1 MRRFIIRR
9 FVFSLVSIVV
19 ATFSVFILSRAAGD
33 PLLLYANSGYGLT
46 AEGEAALRKKLALDR
61 PVPVQYALWLGRT
74 LKGDM
79 GETIL
84 DRKPVFRIVT
94 QRLPSTIHLGATAF
108 LLSFLIGIPLGVLSA
123 VTRGSIWDYVGRFI
137 ALLGQAVPQFWL
149 GLVLILVFAVHWQI
163 FPAALKGDGLL
174 DVKHLVLPTITLA
187 AGGFAF
193 YMRITRNAMLQVLD
207 SEYIR
212 LARAK
217 GVSNR
222 VVIWKHA
229 FKNALIQPLTGMT
242 LGLTGFL
249 TGSVLVETVFAWP
262 GMGNMAITAVN
273 NNDFPILQAVVFFF
287 TILFVSMTFITDLL
301 YAFIDPR
308 IRYD

>member
-19 ATFSVFILSRAAGD
+19 APFSVFILSRAAGD

>member
-19 ATFSVFILSRAAGD
+19 ATLLVFLLSRAAGD

-46 AEGEAALRKKLALDR
+46 AEGEAALRKRLALDR

-123 VTRGSIWDYVGRFI
+123 VTRGSMWDYVGRFI

-249 TGSVLVETVFAWP
+249 TGSVLVEPVFAWP

-273 NNDFPILQAVVFFF
+273 NNDFPVLQAVVFFF

>member
-19 ATFSVFILSRAAGD
+19 ATFSVFVLSRAAGD

-46 AEGEAALRKKLALDR
+46 AESEVALRKKLALDR

-273 NNDFPILQAVVFFF
+273 NNDFPVLQAVVFFF

>member
-19 ATFSVFILSRAAGD
+19 ATLLVFLLSRAAGD

-61 PVPVQYALWLGRT
+61 PIPVQYALWLGRT

-249 TGSVLVETVFAWP
+249 TGTVLVETVFAWP

>member
-19 ATFSVFILSRAAGD
+19 ATFSVLVLSRAAGD

-46 AEGEAALRKKLALDR
+46 AESEVALRKKLALDR

>member
-19 ATFSVFILSRAAGD
+19 ATFSVFVLSRAAGD

-46 AEGEAALRKKLALDR
+46 AEGEAALRKRLALDR

-123 VTRGSIWDYVGRFI
+123 VTRGSIWDYIGRFI

>member
-19 ATFSVFILSRAAGD
+19 ATLLVFLLSRAAGD

-46 AEGEAALRKKLALDR
+46 AEGEAALRKRLALDR

-123 VTRGSIWDYVGRFI
+123 VTRGSMWDYVGRFI

-222 VVIWKHA
+222 GVIWKHA

-249 TGSVLVETVFAWP
+249 TGSVLVEPVFAWP

-273 NNDFPILQAVVFFF
+273 NNDFPVLQAVVFFF

>member
-19 ATFSVFILSRAAGD
+19 ATFSVFLLSRAAGD

-46 AEGEAALRKKLALDR
+46 AESEVALRKKLALDR

>member
-1 MRRFIIRR
+1 MRRFILRR
-9 FVFSLVSIVV
+9 FVFALVSIVL
-19 ATFSVFILSRAAGD
+19 ATLAVFFISRAAGD

-46 AEGEAALRKKLALDR
+46 VEAEEALRARLMLDR
-61 PVPVQYALWLGRT
+61 PVVVQYSLWLGRA
-74 LKGDM
+74 LRGDM

-84 DRKPVFRIVT
+84 DRKPVSRIIT
-94 QRLPSTIHLGATAF
+94 QRLPTTIHLGLVAMF
-108 LLSFLIGIPLGVLSA
+108 LSFGVGIPLGVLSA
-123 VTRGSIWDYVGRFI
+123 VKRGSGWDYIGRFF

-149 GLVLILVFAVHWQI
+149 GLVLILVFAVQFGWL
-163 FPAALKGDGLL
+163 PAGLKGDSVF

-187 AGGFAF
+187 WGGFAF
-193 YMRITRNAMLQVLD
+193 YMRITRTAMLEVLD
-207 SEYIR
+207 SEYVR

-222 VVIWKHA
+222 MVIWKHA

-242 LGLTGFL
+242 LAIVGLLNGAI
-249 TGSVLVETVFAWP
+249 LVETIFAWP

-273 NNDFPILQAVVFFF
+273 NNDFPLLQGIVFFF
-287 TILFVSMTFITDLL
+287 TILIVSATFMSDLL
-301 YAFIDPR
+301 YAYIDPR

>member
-19 ATFSVFILSRAAGD
+19 ATLLVFLLSRAAGD

-46 AEGEAALRKKLALDR
+46 AEGELALRKKLALDR

>member
-9 FVFSLVSIVV
+9 FAFSLASIVV
-19 ATFSVFILSRAAGD
+19 ATFAVFMLSRAAGD

-46 AEGEAALRKKLALDR
+46 AEGEAALRKRLALDR
-61 PVPVQYALWLGRT
+61 PIPVQYALWLGRT

-84 DRKPVFRIVT
+84 DRKPVSRIVT
-94 QRLPSTIHLGATAF
+94 QRLPSTSHLGATAF
-108 LLSFLIGIPLGVLSA
+108 FLSFLVGIPLGILSA
-123 VTRGSIWDYVGRFI
+123 VKRGTLWDYIGRFL
-137 ALLGQAVPQFWL
+137 ALLGQAVPSFWL
-149 GLVLILVFAVHWQI
+149 GLVLILLFAVHWQI
-163 FPAALKGDGLL
+163 FPAALRGDGIW
-174 DVKHLVLPTITLA
+174 DVKHLVLPTITLS

-193 YMRITRNAMLQVLD
+193 YMRITRTAMLEVLD
-207 SEYIR
+207 SEYVR

-217 GVSNR
+217 GVSNNG
-222 VVIWKHA
+222 VIWKHA

-242 LGLTGFL
+242 LGLTFFL
-249 TGSVLVETVFAWP
+249 TGSVLVETIFAWP

-273 NNDFPILQAVVFFF
+273 NNDFPLLQGAVFFF
-287 TILFVSMTFITDLL
+287 TILFVGMTFITDLL
-301 YAFIDPR
+301 YAYIDPR

>member
-19 ATFSVFILSRAAGD
+19 ATLLVFLLSRAAGD

-46 AEGEAALRKKLALDR
+46 AEGEAALRKRLALDR

-123 VTRGSIWDYVGRFI
+123 VTRGSMWDYVGRFI

-187 AGGFAF
+187 AGGFAC

-273 NNDFPILQAVVFFF
+273 NNDFPVLQAVVFFF

>member
-19 ATFSVFILSRAAGD
+19 ATFSVFVLSRAAGD

-46 AEGEAALRKKLALDR
+46 AESEVALRKKLALDR
-61 PVPVQYALWLGRT
+61 PIPVQYALWLGRT

-249 TGSVLVETVFAWP
+249 TGTVLVETVFAWP

>member
-9 FVFSLVSIVV
+9 FVFALVSIVA
-19 ATFSVFILSRAAGD
+19 ATFSVFLLSRAAGD

-46 AEGEAALRKKLALDR
+46 AEGERAIRKQLALDR
-61 PVPVQYALWLGRT
+61 AIPVQYALWLGRT
-74 LKGDM
+74 LTGDM
-79 GETIL
+79 GVTIL

-94 QRLPSTIHLGATAF
+94 ARLPATVHLGAAAMF
-108 LLSFLIGIPLGVLSA
+108 LSFGIGIPLGVLSA
-123 VTRGSIWDYVGRFI
+123 VKRGSGWDYIGRFF

-149 GLVLILVFAVHWQI
+149 GLVLILLFAVHWRI
-163 FPAALKGDGLL
+163 FPAGLKGDGIS

-187 AGGFAF
+187 WGSFAF
-193 YMRITRNAMLQVLD
+193 YMRITRTAMLQVLE

-217 GVSNR
+217 GVTTR
-222 VVIWKHA
+222 AVIWKHA

-242 LGLTGFL
+242 LALVGLLNGA
-249 TGSVLVETVFAWP
+249 VLVETIFAWP

-273 NNDFPILQAVVFFF
+273 NNDFPLLQGIVFFF
-287 TILFVSMTFITDLL
+287 TILIVASTFVADLL
-301 YAFIDPR
+301 YALIDPR

>member
-9 FVFSLVSIVV
+9 FVFALVSIVA
-19 ATFSVFILSRAAGD
+19 ATFSVFLLSRAAGD

-46 AEGEAALRKKLALDR
+46 AEAERVLRKQLALDR
-61 PVPVQYALWLGRT
+61 AIPIQYGLWLGRT

-79 GETIL
+79 GVTIL

-94 QRLPSTIHLGATAF
+94 ARLPATVHLGLAAF
-108 LLSFLIGIPLGVLSA
+108 FLSFGVGIPLGVLSA
-123 VTRGSIWDYVGRFI
+123 VKRGSGWDYFGRFF

-149 GLVLILVFAVHWQI
+149 GLVLILLFAVQWRI
-163 FPAALKGDGLL
+163 FPAGLKGDGIL

-187 AGGFAF
+187 WGSFAF
-193 YMRITRNAMLQVLD
+193 YMRITRTAMLQVLE

-217 GVSNR
+217 GVTTR
-222 VVIWKHA
+222 AVIWKHA

-242 LGLTGFL
+242 LALVGLLNGA
-249 TGSVLVETVFAWP
+249 VLVETIFAWP

-273 NNDFPILQAVVFFF
+273 NNDFPLLQGIVFFF
-287 TILFVSMTFITDLL
+287 TILIVASTFVADLL

>member
-19 ATFSVFILSRAAGD
+19 ATLLVFLLSRAAGD

-46 AEGEAALRKKLALDR
+46 AEGEAALRKRLALDR

-123 VTRGSIWDYVGRFI
+123 VTRGSMWDYVGRFI

-273 NNDFPILQAVVFFF
+273 NNDFPVLQAVVFFF

>member
-19 ATFSVFILSRAAGD
+19 ATLLVFLLSRAAGD

-273 NNDFPILQAVVFFF
+273 NNDFPVLQAVVFFF

>member
-19 ATFSVFILSRAAGD
+19 ATLLVFLLSRAAGD

-46 AEGEAALRKKLALDR
+46 AEGEAALRKRLALDR

-123 VTRGSIWDYVGRFI
+123 VTRGSIWDYVGRVI

-273 NNDFPILQAVVFFF
+273 NNDFPVLQAVVFFF

>member
-19 ATFSVFILSRAAGD
+19 ATFSVFVLSRAAGD

-46 AEGEAALRKKLALDR
+46 AESEVALRKKLALDR

-137 ALLGQAVPQFWL
+137 ALLGQAVPQFWV

>member
-19 ATFSVFILSRAAGD
+19 ATFSVFVLSRAAGD

-46 AEGEAALRKKLALDR
+46 AEGELALRKKLALDR